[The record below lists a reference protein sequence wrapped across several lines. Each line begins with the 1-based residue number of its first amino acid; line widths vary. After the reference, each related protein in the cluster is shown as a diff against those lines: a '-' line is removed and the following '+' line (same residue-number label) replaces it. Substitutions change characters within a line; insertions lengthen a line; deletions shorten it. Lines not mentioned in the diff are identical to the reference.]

1 MNFIESLLNV
11 FSTESVIEKAIS
23 TALQDAKNKGI
34 HGKNVT
40 PFILAAVA
48 EATGGA
54 SLAASILL
62 IVKKKYSRIENL
74 VLFF

>member
-62 IVKKKYSRIENL
+62 IVKKKIQPN
-74 VLFF
+74 